1 MLNHEFC
8 GTSVEIDAMG
18 LKLTSWNC
26 HEKSLCKLASVSV
39 FLLMHT
45 VCIAVTTFWVA
56 LTFILLFAYPTPEFP
71 TPSFEYHTAF
81 NGVTLGIVS

>member
-1 MLNHEFC
+1 MQ
-8 GTSVEIDAMG
+8 
-18 LKLTSWNC
+18 
-26 HEKSLCKLASVSV
+26 
-39 FLLMHT
+39 T